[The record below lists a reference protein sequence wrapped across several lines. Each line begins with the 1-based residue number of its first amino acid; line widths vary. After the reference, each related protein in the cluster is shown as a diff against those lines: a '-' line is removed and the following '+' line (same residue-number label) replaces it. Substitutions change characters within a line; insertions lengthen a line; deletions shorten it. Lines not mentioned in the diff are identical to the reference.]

1 MSRSLLYRAFGIRD
15 YLYEATSFE
24 EGQVIFTVVPREQP
38 DCCPECGS
46 RDIQLRGGKERE
58 WQTVPIGRKSVFVRL
73 RIPRISCGSC
83 GRAPQL
89 PVSFAVPLH
98 SYTRAFE
105 RYVLELRQCM
115 TIQDVAYHL
124 GITWWKVKDIES
136 RYLTRHFSKPK
147 LKKLRYLAIDEISIG
162 KGHRYVTV
170 VLDLESGAIVY
181 VGEGKGADALDPFWK
196 RLRASHA
203 RIRAVATDMSP
214 AYIRAV
220 TDYLPN
226 AQLVFDRFHIMKL
239 FNDKLS
245 DLRRELYREATAG
258 PAKKVLKGIRWLLL
272 RNEENLDDEKNDW
285 ERLQE
290 ALELNHSLATAYY
303 LKEELR
309 LLWEQ
314 GSRWSAARFLK
325 DWCARA
331 RASGIR
337 MLSKFADTLQNHRQ
351 GILAWY
357 YYPISTGPLEGTNNK
372 IKTLTKMAYGFRDE
386 EYFRLKLYAL
396 HLTRYELVG

>member
-1 MSRSLLYRAFGIRD
+1 MSSSLLYRAFGIRE
-15 YLYEATSFE
+15 YRYEATNFE
-24 EGQVIFTVVPREQP
+24 EGQVVFTVVPRKQP
-38 DCCPECGS
+38 DCCPACGS
-46 RDIQLRGGKERE
+46 TQIQLRGQKERQ
-58 WQTVPIGRKSVFVRL
+58 WQTVPIGGKPVLVRM
-73 RIPRISCGSC
+73 RVPRISCGSC
-83 GRAPQL
+83 GRAPQM
-89 PVSFAVPLH
+89 PVSFAVPQH

-115 TIQDVAYHL
+115 TIQDVADHL
-124 GITWWKVKDIES
+124 SITWWKVKDIES
-136 RYLTRHFSKPK
+136 RYLTRHFAKPK
-147 LKKLRYLAIDEISIG
+147 LKHLRHLAIDEISIG

-181 VGEGKGADALDPFWK
+181 VGKGKGADALDPFWK

-203 RIRAVATDMSP
+203 RIEAVATDMSA

-220 TDYLPN
+220 TDHLPA

-245 DLRRELYREATAG
+245 DLRRELYREAANG
-258 PAKKVLKGIRWLLL
+258 PAKNVLKGIRWLLL
-272 RNEENLDDEKNDW
+272 RNQENLDDDKNDW

-290 ALELNHSLATAYY
+290 ALQLNHSLATAYY

-309 LLWEQ
+309 LLWDQ
-314 GSRWSAARFLK
+314 ASTRWAGWFLD

-337 MLSKFADTLQNHRQ
+337 MLCTFADTLEKHRE
-351 GILAWY
+351 GLLAWY
-357 YYPISTGPLEGTNNK
+357 DYPISTGPLEGTNNK
-372 IKTLTKMAYGFRDE
+372 IKTLTKTAYGFRDE
-386 EYFRLKLYAL
+386 DYFRLKLYAL

>member
-1 MSRSLLYRAFGIRD
+1 MSTSLLYRGFGIRE
-15 YLYEATSFE
+15 YRYVKTSFE
-24 EGQVIFTVVPREQP
+24 EGQVTFTVVPRARPE
-38 DCCPECGS
+38 CCPECGS
-46 RDIQLRGGKERE
+46 KDIQLRGRKERE
-58 WQTVPIGRKSVFVRL
+58 WQTIPIGGKRVFVRTG
-73 RIPRISCGSC
+73 IPRISCNSC
-83 GRAPQL
+83 GRTPQI
-89 PVSFAVPLH
+89 PVSFAVPEH

-115 TIQDVAYHL
+115 TIQDVADHL

-136 RYLTRHFSKPK
+136 RYLTRHFAKPK
-147 LKKLRYLAIDEISIG
+147 LKHLRRLAIDEISIG
-162 KGHRYVTV
+162 KGHRYLTV
-170 VLDLESGAIVY
+170 VLDLESGAIVHA
-181 VGEGKGADALDPFWK
+181 GNGKGGAALNPFWK

-203 RIRAVATDMSP
+203 RIEAVATDLSA

-220 TDYLPN
+220 KDHLPD

-239 FNDKLS
+239 FNEKLS
-245 DLRRELYREATAG
+245 DLRRELYREAESG
-258 PAKKVLKGIRWLLL
+258 PTKNVLKGIRWLLL
-272 RNEENLDDEKNDW
+272 RNQENLDDEKDEW
-285 ERLQE
+285 ARLQE

-314 GSRWSAARFLK
+314 DNTWPAVRLLN

-331 RASGIR
+331 AASGLR
-337 MLSKFADTLQNHRQ
+337 MLRTFADTLEKHRE

-357 YYPISTGPLEGTNNK
+357 AHPISTGPLEGTNNK
-372 IKTLTKMAYGFRDE
+372 IKTLIKSAYGFRDE

>member
-1 MSRSLLYRAFGIRD
+1 MSNSLLYRAFGIRE
-15 YLYEATSFE
+15 YLYTATNFE
-24 EGQVIFTVVPREQP
+24 EGQVVFTVVPRKQP
-38 DCCPECGS
+38 GRCPGCGS
-46 RDIQLRGGKERE
+46 TRIQLRGQKERQ
-58 WQTVPIGRKSVFVRL
+58 WQTLPIGGKSVLL
-73 RIPRISCGSC
+73 RMRVPRISCSSC
-83 GRAPQL
+83 GRAPQI
-89 PVSFAVPLH
+89 PVSFAVPQH

-115 TIQDVAYHL
+115 TIQDVADHL
-124 GITWWKVKDIES
+124 NITWWKVKDIES
-136 RYLTRHFSKPK
+136 RFLTRHFAKPK
-147 LKKLRYLAIDEISIG
+147 LKHLRYLALDEISIG

-170 VLDLESGAIVY
+170 VLDLESGAIVF
-181 VGEGKGADALDPFWK
+181 VGQGKGADALDPFWK

-203 RIRAVATDMSP
+203 RIEAVATDMSA

-220 TDYLPN
+220 TDHLPD

-245 DLRRELYREATAG
+245 DLRRELYREAAAG
-258 PAKKVLKGIRWLLL
+258 RAKTVLKGIRWLLL
-272 RNEENLDDEKNDW
+272 KNQENLDDDKNDW

-290 ALELNHSLATAYY
+290 ALELNHPLATAYY

-309 LLWEQ
+309 LFWDQ
-314 GSRWSAARFLK
+314 ASARWAGWFLD

-337 MLSKFADTLQNHRQ
+337 MLCTFADTLEKHRP
-351 GILAWY
+351 GLLAWY
-357 YYPISTGPLEGTNNK
+357 DYPISTGPLEGTNNK
-372 IKTLTKMAYGFRDE
+372 IKTLTKTAYGFRDE
-386 EYFRLKLYAL
+386 QYFRLKLYAL

>member
-1 MSRSLLYRAFGIRD
+1 MSTSLLYRAFGIRE
-15 YLYEATSFE
+15 YRYVGTKFE

-46 RDIQLRGGKERE
+46 KHIHLRGQKERQ
-58 WQTVPIGRKSVFVRL
+58 WQTVPIGGKPVFVRMG
-73 RIPRISCGSC
+73 IPRISCASC
-83 GRAPQL
+83 GRAPQM
-89 PVSFAVPLH
+89 PVSFAVPQH
-98 SYTRAFE
+98 SYTRGFQ

-115 TIQDVAYHL
+115 TIQDVADHL

-136 RYLTRHFSKPK
+136 RYLTRHFAKPK
-147 LKKLRYLAIDEISIG
+147 LKHLRRLAIDEISIG

-170 VLDLESGAIVY
+170 VLDLESGAIVH
-181 VGEGKGADALDPFWK
+181 VGEGKGADALEPFWK

-203 RIRAVATDMSP
+203 RIAAVATDMSA

-220 TDYLPN
+220 TDHLPD
-226 AQLVFDRFHIMKL
+226 AHLVFDRFHLMKL
-239 FNDKLS
+239 FNEKLS
-245 DLRRELYREATAG
+245 DLRRELYREAAAG
-258 PAKKVLKGIRWLLL
+258 PAKNVLKGIRWLLL
-272 RNEENLDDEKNDW
+272 RNQENLDDEKNEW

-290 ALELNHSLATAYY
+290 ALKLNHSLATAYY
-303 LKEELR
+303 LKEEMR

-314 GSRWSAARFLK
+314 GSAWSAGRFLD

-331 RASGIR
+331 RASEIR
-337 MLSKFADTLQNHRQ
+337 MLCKFADTLENHRE

-357 YYPISTGPLEGTNNK
+357 DYPISTGPLEGTNNK

>member
-1 MSRSLLYRAFGIRD
+1 MSTSLLYRAFGVRQ
-15 YLYEATSFE
+15 YRYEGTRYE
-24 EGQVIFTVVPREQP
+24 EGRVIFTVVPQERPE
-38 DCCPECGS
+38 CCPECGS
-46 RDIQLRGGKERE
+46 KHIQRRGHKERE
-58 WQTVPIGRKSVFVRL
+58 WQTVPIGGKPVFMRM

-83 GRAPQL
+83 GRAPQM

-115 TIQDVAYHL
+115 TIQDVAVHL

-136 RYLTRHFSKPK
+136 RYLTRHFAKPK
-147 LKKLRYLAIDEISIG
+147 LKHLRYLAIDEISIG

-170 VLDLESGAIVY
+170 VLDLESGAIVH
-181 VGEGKGADALDPFWK
+181 VGEGKGVDALVPFWK

-203 RIRAVATDMSP
+203 DIQAVATDMSA

-220 TDYLPN
+220 TDHLPD

-239 FNDKLS
+239 FNEKLS
-245 DLRRELYREATAG
+245 DLRRELYREAEAG
-258 PAKKVLKGIRWLLL
+258 PAKNVLKGIRWLLL
-272 RNEENLDDEKNDW
+272 RNQENLDDDKNDW

-314 GSRWSAARFLK
+314 ESAWSAGQLL
-325 DWCARA
+325 DHWCVRA

-337 MLSKFADTLQNHRQ
+337 MLRTFADTLEKHRK

-357 YYPISTGPLEGTNNK
+357 SFPISTGPLEGTNNK

>member
-1 MSRSLLYRAFGIRD
+1 MSTSLLYRVFGIRD
-15 YLYEATSFE
+15 YRYVGTKFE
-24 EGQVIFTVVPREQP
+24 EGGVIFTVVPREQP
-38 DCCPECGS
+38 SCCPECGS
-46 RDIQLRGGKERE
+46 KQIQLRGQKERD
-58 WQTVPIGRKSVFVRL
+58 WQTIPIGRKPVFVRMG
-73 RIPRISCGSC
+73 IPRISCESC
-83 GRAPQL
+83 GRAPQM
-89 PVSFAVPLH
+89 PVSFAVPQH
-98 SYTRAFE
+98 GYTRAFQ

-115 TIQDVAYHL
+115 TIKDLADHL

-136 RYLTRHFSKPK
+136 RYLTRHFAKPK
-147 LKKLRYLAIDEISIG
+147 LKHLRYLAIDEISIG

-170 VLDLESGAIVY
+170 VLDLESGAIVH
-181 VGEGKGADALDPFWK
+181 VGEGKGADALKPFWK

-203 RIRAVATDMSP
+203 RIEAVATDMSA

-220 TDYLPN
+220 TDHLPG
-226 AQLVFDRFHIMKL
+226 AHLVFDRFHLMKL
-239 FNDKLS
+239 FNEKLS
-245 DLRRELYREATAG
+245 DLRRELYREAAAG
-258 PAKKVLKGIRWLLL
+258 PAKNVLKGIRWLLL
-272 RNEENLDDEKNDW
+272 RNQENLDDEKNEW

-290 ALELNHSLATAYY
+290 ALELNHPLATAYY

-314 GSRWSAARFLK
+314 QTAWSAGRFLD

-337 MLSKFADTLQNHRQ
+337 MLCKFADTLEKHRER
-351 GILAWY
+351 ILAWY
-357 YYPISTGPLEGTNNK
+357 NYPISTGPLEGTNNK
-372 IKTLTKMAYGFRDE
+372 IKTLTMMAYGFRDE